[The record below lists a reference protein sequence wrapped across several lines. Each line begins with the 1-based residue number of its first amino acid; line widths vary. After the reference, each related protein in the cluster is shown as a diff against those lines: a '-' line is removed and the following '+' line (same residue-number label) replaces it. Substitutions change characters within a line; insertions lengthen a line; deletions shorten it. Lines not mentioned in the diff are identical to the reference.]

1 MSEYFVLNPAISD
14 KVLDGH
20 LLMKSYDLFPCK
32 SVFMLIAFL
41 CCVLYAVCEFR
52 GECKVIDATWKEGCI
67 TYTCKL
73 IAKGP
78 NFVQT
83 IIEEIHGLVLYNY
96 FMSVI

>member
-41 CCVLYAVCEFR
+41 CCVLQCVSFGASVRILMPPGKRAVSR
-52 GECKVIDATWKEGCI
+52 TRV
-67 TYTCKL
+67 
-73 IAKGP
+73 
-78 NFVQT
+78 N
-83 IIEEIHGLVLYNY
+83 
-96 FMSVI
+96 

>member
-14 KVLDGH
+14 KVLNGH
-20 LLMKSYDLFPCK
+20 LLMKSYDLSPCK
-32 SVFMLIAFL
+32 SAFMLIAFFY
-41 CCVLYAVCEFR
+41 CVLCAVCEFR
-52 GECKVIDATWKEGCI
+52 GECKDIDTTWKEGCI

-83 IIEEIHGLVLYNY
+83 NIEEIHGIVLYNY
-96 FMSVI
+96 LMNVI